1 MVSGSDQIA
10 ISTRFELRKDT
21 AVIRNYGQLLIETAA
36 VTPDGIC
43 CFFTSYQYMEFVIGF
58 NIHVTVEVDTL
69 SNLHRMYVWE
79 MVNSRMVS
87 KL

>member
-1 MVSGSDQIA
+1 MYIRGSDQIA

-43 CFFTSYQYMEFVIGF
+43 CFFTSYQYMEFVIGDSP
-58 NIHVTVEVDTL
+58 NYSCTVNV
-69 SNLHRMYVWE
+69 YC
-79 MVNSRMVS
+79 MVV
-87 KL
+87 

>member
-1 MVSGSDQIA
+1 MWECGTRGSDQIA

-43 CFFTSYQYMEFVIGF
+43 CFFTSYQYMEFVIGPSS
-58 NIHVTVEVDTL
+58 IGCSIV
-69 SNLHRMYVWE
+69 YAIQ
-79 MVNSRMVS
+79 
-87 KL
+87 

>member
-1 MVSGSDQIA
+1 MGSGSDQIA

-58 NIHVTVEVDTL
+58 NIHVAYRCVF
-69 SNLHRMYVWE
+69 MYVCKHANVC
-79 MVNSRMVS
+79 MH
-87 KL
+87 